1 MRWALED
8 AGCGHEEVG
17 YINAHGTGTLAND
30 VMETKSIKRVFG
42 ERAYQIWISAT
53 KSMTGHC
60 MGGSGALEAI
70 ACVKSLEEGIVHPT
84 INLDTPDPA
93 CDLDY
98 VPGQARELDFQVA
111 LSNSFGL
118 GGQNA
123 CLVLGTYKE

>member
-8 AGCGHEEVG
+8 AECPAEDVG
-17 YINAHGTGTLAND
+17 YINAHGTGTQVND
-30 VMETKSIKRVFG
+30 VVETKAIKRVFG
-42 ERAYQIWISAT
+42 ERAYQLPISST

-70 ACVKSLEEGIVHPT
+70 ACVKSLETGRIHPT
-84 INLDTPDPA
+84 INLETTDPE

-98 VPGQARELDFQVA
+98 VPKQARGLDFRIA

-123 CLVLGTYKE
+123 CLVLGAFTD